1 MLLQNRC
8 KCNIAVLH
16 LEISQS
22 LMIIQLLTHFLKSL
36 INQLCDISRC
46 NTQSNLS
53 TISLFKNFKFKNSTH
68 KILILSSVKNGLS
81 CAFLSDAAG
90 FIKITL

>member
-1 MLLQNRC
+1 MKYVNLTYRISGGRQAAMSHHYFPFRTS
-8 KCNIAVLH
+8 VLH

-22 LMIIQLLTHFLKSL
+22 LMIIQLLTHYTKSILKSL

-53 TISLFKNFKFKNSTH
+53 KISL
-68 KILILSSVKNGLS
+68 
-81 CAFLSDAAG
+81 
-90 FIKITL
+90 